1 MAQAERKGRVQID
14 MRRLTGTLALLIFGL
29 LASAC
34 NMSIQEIVD
43 ARQGS
48 SEAENIMVAAPQA
61 QFIYSHAVW

>member
-1 MAQAERKGRVQID
+1 
-14 MRRLTGTLALLIFGL
+14 MRRLTGTLALLLFGL
-29 LASAC
+29 LTAAC

-48 SEAENIMVAAPQA
+48 SESENIMVAAPQA